1 MDQAEASAP
10 RLIGMVHLGP
20 LPGSP
25 GFSGTIEP
33 VLEAAV
39 CDALTLADA
48 GFDALMIENYGDVPF
63 FADNVPAITVAAM
76 ARAVATVRAA
86 VSLPLGV
93 NVLRNDGLAALSIA
107 ATCGAQF
114 IRVNVLAGSMYTDQG
129 LISGRAAEIAR
140 ARAAWAPEIEILA
153 DVFVKH
159 AAPPPGL
166 TIEEA
171 AADTYH
177 RGLADALVV
186 SGPATGRAPDR
197 KGIERIR
204 KAVPE
209 APILVGSGATRRTVA
224 SLLELVDGVIAGT
237 DVKQGGVTE
246 APVDPKRA
254 AAIVRAAQKAQ
265 PPAAGAEQASPEASA
280 RADGA
285 SSDDPK
291 AKRSQKGKP
300 GASSGSGPGT
310 TKSAKPKRG
319 KSAAARSDDEDKQ
332 AAKRSGS
339 GRRSASRS

>member
-1 MDQAEASAP
+1 MVQAEVSAP

-20 LPGSP
+20 LPGAP
-25 GFSGTIEP
+25 GFSGSIEP

-39 CDALTLADA
+39 GDALTLTDA
-48 GFDALMIENYGDVPF
+48 GFEALMIENYGDVPF
-63 FADNVPAITVAAM
+63 FANDVPAITVAAM

-86 VSLPLGV
+86 VSVPLGV

-140 ARAAWAPEIEILA
+140 ARAAWAPEVEILA

-166 TIEEA
+166 SIEEA

-186 SGPATGRAPDR
+186 SGPATGRAPD
-197 KGIERIR
+197 KKMIERIR
-204 KAVPE
+204 AAVPE
-209 APILVGSGATRRTVA
+209 APLLVGSGATTRTVA
-224 SLLELVDGVIAGT
+224 GLLNLVDGVIAGT
-237 DVKQGGVTE
+237 DLKTRGVTE

-254 AAIVRAAQKAQ
+254 AAMVRAAHRAH
-265 PPAAGAEQASPEASA
+265 PESTKPGPTSEPASA
-280 RADGA
+280 EAEGRPDGA
-285 SSDDPK
+285 
-291 AKRSQKGKP
+291 RSQKP
-300 GASSGSGPGT
+300 
-310 TKSAKPKRG
+310 KPKSSQKGRG
-319 KSAAARSDDEDKQ
+319 GPRRRDQSPAAETRTKTATGDGNATQ
-332 AAKRSGS
+332 AAKPSGS
-339 GRRSASRS
+339 ARRRSESGS